1 MNKLLIK
8 LSGVL
13 AIAFSIV
20 NLFTYVGI
28 HFAIPYTVLSDN
40 LYVYFIFLIIAI
52 LSYIC
57 LVGGMVFVHYKDLND
72 KEFSEKKQYIFIWSS
87 FFIFFCPI
95 SGVLGFLSYYISF
108 KPISS
113 SEISYVN
120 ELKELEKLLKDG
132 LITEKEFNLKKNK
145 ILNI

>member
-13 AIAFSIV
+13 AIAFGIV

-28 HFAIPYTVLSDN
+28 HFAIPYTILSDN
-40 LYVYFIFLIIAI
+40 LYFYFILLIIAI

-57 LVGGMVFVHYKDLND
+57 LVGGMVFIRYKDLND
-72 KEFSEKKQYIFIWSS
+72 KEFSEKKQYIFIWSL
-87 FFIFFCPI
+87 FFIFVCPI
-95 SGVLGFLSYYISF
+95 SGVLGFMAYFVSF
-108 KPISS
+108 KPIMTSKVDYIDELRNL
-113 SEISYVN
+113 EIL
-120 ELKELEKLLKDG
+120 LKEG
-132 LITEKEFNLKKNK
+132 FITEEEYKLKKSK